1 MAKIAKIGTVRI
13 PCVALPTVALPVV
26 GLRGAAGSGG
36 GGYWPQGTPPEIKAA
51 CMLWYDIARQ
61 GCTNE
66 GMAANPVLRDL
77 SGNGHDATCHNF
89 AWAGMSGIGGYGF
102 DFGRFLSRDSAATF
116 ERSAYAFTVT
126 SIKTTGSFLETNSA
140 TATNPPFTVK
150 VSGLGDAGAVLK
162 YGSDT
167 TSFYEMPQDGI
178 YELPEVTSPFTGF
191 RFDKAVEQCNIAV
204 EIMPLYP
211 GALVSDGVD
220 DYAVVENAPILYNE
234 KGFTIIAKREILQSI
249 NERPLSA
256 IIADNRLE
264 TLDGAFLFEGLWK
277 DTRTLLNFG
286 RSIYNQIFPELYS
299 YMTSVEYN
307 GEKILKGQIEHG
319 SEKYT
324 IFACDINNIRYPLSV
339 ALYSLLLFNRDLTTE
354 EIEWVKTNMMQ
365 Q

>member
-51 CMLWYDIARQ
+51 CMLWYDPARQ

-66 GMAANPVLRDL
+66 TMAADPVLRDL
-77 SGNGHDATCHNF
+77 SGNGHDAECRNF

-102 DFGRFLSRDSAATF
+102 DFGRFLSRDTAATF

-167 TSFYEMPQDGI
+167 TSSYEMPQDGI

-191 RFDKAVEQCNIAV
+191 RFDKAVEQCNISV

-211 GALVSDGVD
+211 GALVADGVD
-220 DYAVVENAPILYNE
+220 DYAIAEELPLLTKEN
-234 KGFTIIAKREILQSI
+234 GFTVVCRRVILRDDVIMGVASKSTNALHVDGICFEVRDSTNKLCQSLQGVIIVEEFEPQEVSWLTSQS
-249 NERPLSA
+249 
-256 IIADNRLE
+256 
-264 TLDGAFLFEGLWK
+264 
-277 DTRTLLNFG
+277 
-286 RSIYNQIFPELYS
+286 
-299 YMTSVEYN
+299 YN
-307 GEKILKGQIEHG
+307 GSPISG
-319 SEKYT
+319 SANRVDTDFLVLFSFNKSGGYG
-324 IFACDINNIRYPLSV
+324 NV
-339 ALYSLLLFNRDLTTE
+339 ALYSFALFNRDLTTE

-365 Q
+365 QQ

>member
-13 PCVALPTVALPVV
+13 PRVALPSVALPVV
-26 GLRGAAGSGG
+26 GLRGAAGGG
-36 GGYWPQGTPPEIKAA
+36 AADYWPAGTPEAIRQA

-66 GMAANPVLRDL
+66 TMAANPVLRDL
-77 SGNGHDATCHNF
+77 SGNGHDAECFNF
-89 AWAGMSGIGGYGF
+89 AWAGMSGVGGYDF
-102 DFGRFLSRDSAATF
+102 DFGRFLSRDTAATF

-150 VSGLGDAGAVLK
+150 VSGLDDAGVVLK

-178 YELPEVTSPFTGF
+178 YELPGVTSPFTGF
-191 RFDKAVEQCNIAV
+191 RFDKAVEQCNISV
-204 EIMPLYP
+204 EIIPLYP

-220 DYAVVENAPILYNE
+220 DYCHV
-234 KGFTIIAKREILQSI
+234 
-249 NERPLSA
+249 
-256 IIADNRLE
+256 
-264 TLDGAFLFEGLWK
+264 EGLPLLTKERGSTVVCRRVILRDDVIMGVASKSTNSLHTDGICFEVRDSTNKFCQSLQGNIIVEEFEPQEVSWLTSQSYNGNPIRGSANRI
-277 DTRTLLNFG
+277 DTDFLSLFRFNKSG
-286 RSIYNQIFPELYS
+286 GYGNVSLYS
-299 YMTSVEYN
+299 
-307 GEKILKGQIEHG
+307 
-319 SEKYT
+319 
-324 IFACDINNIRYPLSV
+324 FA
-339 ALYSLLLFNRDLTTE
+339 LFDRDLTEE